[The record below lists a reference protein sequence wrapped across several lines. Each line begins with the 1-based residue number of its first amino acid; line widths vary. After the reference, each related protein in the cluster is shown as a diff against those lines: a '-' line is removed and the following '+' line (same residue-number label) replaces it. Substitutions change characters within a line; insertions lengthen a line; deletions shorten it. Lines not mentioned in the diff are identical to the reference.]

1 MEPKIAI
8 HNYSQDAYDIEKL
21 PTASTCANLFK
32 LPNYKNKE
40 LLKKK
45 LLYAINANAGF
56 DLG

>member
-8 HNYSQDAYDIEKL
+8 HNYSTHPHDTEKL

-32 LPNYKNKE
+32 LPDYKNKE
-40 LLKKK
+40 LLRKK
-45 LLYAINANAGF
+45 LMYAINANAGF